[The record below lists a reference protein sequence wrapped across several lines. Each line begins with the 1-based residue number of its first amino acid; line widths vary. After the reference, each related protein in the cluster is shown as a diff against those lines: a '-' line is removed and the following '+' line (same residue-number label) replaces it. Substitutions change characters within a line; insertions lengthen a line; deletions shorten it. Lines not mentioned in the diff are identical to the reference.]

1 VKIPKGNEKEKSYG
15 HCRDN
20 GVAAIGKI
28 IKVHAVK
35 FNVQPIITFWLNF
48 LPLRNDK
55 DEGIVQHQ
63 LLVNFI
69 FILDRNHAISTRPRS
84 PGIESDKNAG
94 SPLSVWRSTWK

>member
-1 VKIPKGNEKEKSYG
+1 LVEAVKIPKGAEKEKSYG

-28 IKVHAVK
+28 IKCHATK
-35 FNVQPIITFWLNF
+35 FNAKPVITLWLNF

-63 LLVNFI
+63 LLVKYFFI
-69 FILDRNHAISTRPRS
+69 TD
-84 PGIESDKNAG
+84 
-94 SPLSVWRSTWK
+94 